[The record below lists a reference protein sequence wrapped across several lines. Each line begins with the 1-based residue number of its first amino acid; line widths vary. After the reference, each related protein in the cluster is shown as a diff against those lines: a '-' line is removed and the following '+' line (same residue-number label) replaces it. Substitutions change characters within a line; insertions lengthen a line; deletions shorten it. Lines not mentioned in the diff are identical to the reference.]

1 MSAKIY
7 IQKFYGCQRLSV
19 RVVFGHIL
27 QSFFC
32 VSCFCRFFNFTL
44 PATSLPL
51 FVSPSQTLLAICHS
65 SSYWNA
71 RRTTRAAFFRFL
83 TLCLSQHI
91 SSNMNISFLSS
102 CGTPRLQFQ
111 KSTCVD
117 YGIPSSTLLISCT
130 VLYPYNIKLSSIDLH
145 IFVFVVFLISFSRR
159 TEFRVFINSLHLP
172 ILFTIPDSYYSSTPC
187 RHPYL
192 QIYIQI
198 LLDWYSFRQ
207 YHSTF
212 LRLTFK

>member
-1 MSAKIY
+1 MPAEPRELPSSDSLCY
-7 IQKFYGCQRLSV
+7 
-19 RVVFGHIL
+19 VFL
-27 QSFFC
+27 
-32 VSCFCRFFNFTL
+32 NM
-44 PATSLPL
+44 
-51 FVSPSQTLLAICHS
+51 
-65 SSYWNA
+65 
-71 RRTTRAAFFRFL
+71 
-83 TLCLSQHI
+83 HI

-111 KSTCVD
+111 KSTSVD
-117 YGIPSSTLLISCT
+117 YSILSLNSLLISWT

-172 ILFTIPDSYYSSTPC
+172 ILFTIPDSCYHSSTPG

-212 LRLTFK
+212 LRIT